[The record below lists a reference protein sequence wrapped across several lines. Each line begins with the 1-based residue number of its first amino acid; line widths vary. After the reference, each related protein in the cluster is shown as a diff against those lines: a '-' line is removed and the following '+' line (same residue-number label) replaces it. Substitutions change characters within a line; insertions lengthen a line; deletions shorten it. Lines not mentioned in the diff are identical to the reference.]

1 MLIRFSVENFRSFK
15 ERNVF
20 SLEMVGSKKFS
31 DTNAFHCEGL
41 SSREKLLKSA
51 IIYGANASGKSNLV
65 RAIATM
71 KYIVLQGGISGNAI
85 QDLLEP
91 FLLTEKNRQEP
102 VVFEIEFINNSRRY
116 RYGFSCTNESIESE
130 WLMEKRQRMRTL
142 FIREKN
148 NFTEKS
154 SVFQE
159 LNAWNKVIE
168 NTHLSLSSEALFV
181 STAAKMF
188 DGGICANVLNWFS
201 QKLRVIVA
209 DDFVAYY
216 GNTLLALKEGENTH
230 EISRLIQKADLG
242 ITNLIHKI
250 EEKPAT
256 EENGKHKRHFNAQ
269 IGTEHTINGR
279 AYTLDM
285 FRHESEGTKK
295 IFALSSFLID
305 VLKTGKTLLI
315 DELDARLHPLLL
327 KHIIELFHDE
337 NLNGAQL
344 IATSHSPSML
354 TENNFRRDQIWFM
367 DKKADGGS
375 HLVSLADFTHIRG
388 NYHRIVQDYLR
399 GCFGGVP
406 YIQDLKV
413 N

>member
-1 MLIRFSVENFRSFK
+1 MRSCIVGAILLLLTASCGNKANREASLPLSPSGAGSQADSATAYVAVEIESWEADDSFDDFIYNFAIDQELQCKRIKFPIPCLTSK
-15 ERNVF
+15 ETKQIEE
-20 SLEMVGSKKFS
+20 SHWL
-31 DTNAFHCEGL
+31 
-41 SSREKLLKSA
+41 REE
-51 IIYGANASGKSNLV
+51 
-65 RAIATM
+65 TFP
-71 KYIVLQGGISGNAI
+71 SGN
-85 QDLLEP
+85 
-91 FLLTEKNRQEP
+91 
-102 VVFEIEFINNSRRY
+102 
-116 RYGFSCTNESIESE
+116 
-130 WLMEKRQRMRTL
+130 
-142 FIREKN
+142 
-148 NFTEKS
+148 
-154 SVFQE
+154 
-159 LNAWNKVIE
+159 
-168 NTHLSLSSEALFV
+168 
-181 STAAKMF
+181 
-188 DGGICANVLNWFS
+188 
-201 QKLRVIVA
+201 
-209 DDFVAYY
+209 YY
-216 GNTLLALKEGENTH
+216 TLLFDKE
-230 EISRLIQKADLG
+230 
-242 ITNLIHKI
+242 TNDAFYVLFYGY
-250 EEKPAT
+250 ETT
-256 EENGKHKRHFNAQ
+256 EENGKPNRHFNAQ

-327 KHIIELFHDE
+327 KHMIELFHDE